1 MIEGSL
7 IQLEGDSS
15 VLSDSSWCYAKY
27 LAATSHNSAGR
38 GRYF

>member
-1 MIEGSL
+1 MIEGLL

-15 VLSDSSWCYAKY
+15 VLLDSSCYYAKCI
-27 LAATSHNSAGR
+27 AATSHNSAGR